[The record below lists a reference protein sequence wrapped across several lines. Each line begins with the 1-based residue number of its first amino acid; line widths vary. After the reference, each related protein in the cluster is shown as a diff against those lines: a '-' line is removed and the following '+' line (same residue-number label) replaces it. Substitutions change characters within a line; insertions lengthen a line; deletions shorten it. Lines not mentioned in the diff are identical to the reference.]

1 MRSKSLTLRARPK
14 FGARLGVP
22 VDILLAVVTVA
33 FLATLLLSP
42 RYASADGPAK
52 AQRPSSSPPRLSA
65 ELTGSVAT
73 REGQRLHLVTDLGN
87 IIVKTQNS
95 GKIDYKVHLE
105 ADASQKDAKQLLRS
119 FLVSA
124 HVTSEGVYFRGQSLE
139 RRAASGRLWVI
150 VEVNVPK
157 NYSLDV
163 MTGGGNIETEDLNG
177 FATLATAGGNIVAG
191 NIGGPAHLTTDGGHI
206 TVKNVAGELIA
217 ATGGGHIT
225 TGAIQGNATLHT
237 NGGHIRVASV
247 DGIARVSTG
256 GGNVSVEHS
265 GSELIAE
272 TVGGQIE
279 VGETAGLVR
288 AKTGGGGIRVV
299 RVSGPTDL
307 QTSGGSIYLTQVDS
321 AVKASTGAGGITAWF
336 VAPAK
341 KPDQCELQ
349 SGEGD
354 IVVYIPRELPITI
367 DAQVQ
372 SGDEHHVTFDPAFP
386 MTISRD
392 AAANGDQS
400 IRAEGVLNGGG
411 EVVHLRALAGNIRVA
426 VSDANQQL
434 RLYKQQMEQLQR
446 NLQLQLRLLE
456 QSQPTA
462 ENSP

>member
-1 MRSKSLTLRARPK
+1 MRSTPPTLRARLK
-14 FGARLGVP
+14 FGERLGAP
-22 VDILLAVVTVA
+22 ADILLAGVTAA
-33 FLATLLLSP
+33 FIAALLLSP
-42 RYASADGPAK
+42 RQASADGPEK
-52 AQRPSSSPPRLSA
+52 TQRVNTSTARLRSA
-65 ELTGSVAT
+65 LTGTVAT
-73 REGQRLHLVTDLGN
+73 HDGQRLHLVTDLGN
-87 IIVKTQNS
+87 IIIKTQNS
-95 GKIDYKVHLE
+95 GKIDYTVLLE
-105 ADASQKDAKQLLRS
+105 ADASQKDAKQLLKS

-124 HVTSEGVYFRGQSLE
+124 HATPDGVYFRGQSLE
-139 RRAASGRLWVI
+139 RRATGRLWVT
-150 VEVNVPK
+150 VELIIPK
-157 NYSLDV
+157 NYNVDV
-163 MTGGGNIETEDLNG
+163 MTGGGNIETEDVNG
-177 FATLATAGGNIVAG
+177 SVTLATAGGNIVAG

-206 TVKNVAGELIA
+206 TVKNVAGELVA

-225 TGAIQGNATLHT
+225 TGAIEGNASLHT
-237 NGGHIRVASV
+237 SGGHIRVASV
-247 DGIARVSTG
+247 NGIARVTTG

-265 GSELIAE
+265 GSELVAE
-272 TVGGQIE
+272 TAGGQIE

-288 AKTGGGGIRVV
+288 ARTGGGGIRVV

-386 MTISRD
+386 MTLSRD
-392 AAANGDQS
+392 ANANGGDS

-426 VSDANQQL
+426 VSDTNQQL

-456 QSQPTA
+456 QSQPAA

>member
-1 MRSKSLTLRARPK
+1 MRNKSLILRARPK
-14 FGARLGVP
+14 FGERLGIP
-22 VDILLAVVTVA
+22 ADILLAGITAVY
-33 FLATLLLSP
+33 LATLLLSP
-42 RYASADGPAK
+42 GPASADGSEK
-52 AQRPSSSPPRLSA
+52 TQRANASASRLRSA
-65 ELTGSVAT
+65 LTGTVAT
-73 REGQRLHLVTDLGN
+73 RDGQRLHLITDLGN
-87 IIVKTQNS
+87 IIIKTQNS
-95 GKIDYKVHLE
+95 GKIDYTVLLE
-105 ADASQKDAKQLLRS
+105 ADASQNDAKQLLKS

-124 HVTSEGVYFRGQSLE
+124 RETPEGVYFRGQSPS
-139 RRAASGRLWVI
+139 RRASGRLWVTI
-150 VEVNVPK
+150 EVIIPK
-157 NYSLDV
+157 NYNLDV
-163 MTGGGNIETEDLNG
+163 MTGGGNIEVEDVNG

-206 TVKNVAGELIA
+206 TVKNVAGELVA

-225 TGAIQGNATLHT
+225 TGSVDGSATLHT
-237 NGGHIRVASV
+237 SGGHIRVASV
-247 DGIARVSTG
+247 NGIARVSTG

-265 GSELIAE
+265 GSELVAE
-272 TVGGQIE
+272 TSGGQIE

-288 AKTGGGGIRVV
+288 ARTGGGGIRVV

-372 SGDEHHVTFDPAFP
+372 SGDEHHVTFDPSFP
-386 MTISRD
+386 MTVSRD
-392 AAANGDQS
+392 ANANGGES

-434 RLYKQQMEQLQR
+434 KLYKQQMDQLQR

-456 QSQPTA
+456 RSQPTA
-462 ENSP
+462 ENTP

>member
-1 MRSKSLTLRARPK
+1 MPA
-14 FGARLGVP
+14 G
-22 VDILLAVVTVA
+22 ILLAGITVA
-33 FLATLLLSP
+33 IFASLVLSS
-42 RYASADGPAK
+42 RYAYADGPEK
-52 AQRPSSSPPRLSA
+52 AQRTAFPAPRLSTDV
-65 ELTGSVAT
+65 TGSVAT
-73 REGQRLHLVTDLGN
+73 RDGQRLHLVSDLGN
-87 IIVKTQNS
+87 IVVRTQNS

-105 ADASQKDAKQLLRS
+105 ADASQRDAGRLLKS

-124 HVTSEGVYFRGQSLE
+124 HVTPEGVYFRGQSLE
-139 RRAASGRLWVI
+139 RGAGGRLWVT
-150 VEVNVPK
+150 VEVNMPK

-163 MTGGGNIETEDLNG
+163 LTGGGNIDTEDVNG
-177 FATLATAGGNIVAG
+177 TAILATAGGNIVAG
-191 NIGGPAHLTTDGGHI
+191 NIGGFAHLTTDGGHI

-225 TGAIQGNATLHT
+225 TGAIDGNATLHT
-237 NGGHIRVASV
+237 SGGHIRVASV
-247 DGIARVSTG
+247 EGVAHVSTG

-265 GSELIAE
+265 GSELVAE
-272 TVGGQIE
+272 TSGGQIE

-307 QTSGGSIYLTQVDS
+307 ETSGGSIYLTQVDS
-321 AVKASTGAGGITAWF
+321 AVRASTGAGGITAWF

-354 IVVYIPRELPITI
+354 IVVYIPRQLPITI

-392 AAANGDQS
+392 AAPNGSES

-411 EVVHLRALAGNIRVA
+411 EVIHLRALAGNIRVA
-426 VSDANQQL
+426 VSDADQQL
-434 RLYKQQMEQLQR
+434 RLYKQQMEQLQQK
-446 NLQLQLRLLE
+446 LQLQLRLLE
-456 QSQPTA
+456 QSQPA
-462 ENSP
+462 SENTP